1 MQRGKQRCRVNTA
14 ANDPKMAGALMAQ
27 YGGAIRRF
35 LERRVRDR
43 ADVDDL
49 TQLVFER
56 LLKRAELTSITNTQG
71 YLFQIAANLLA
82 ERSRSA
88 VRRKLVI
95 QEENVTDI
103 PEPAEELT
111 PERILLGREA
121 CERIVA
127 ALQELPARV
136 RAVFVLSRFEE
147 MKAHEIAARLGVS
160 ISTVE
165 HDMQRAIRHLK
176 DAIR

>member
-1 MQRGKQRCRVNTA
+1 MNTA
-14 ANDPKMAGALMAQ
+14 ANDPKVAGELMAQ
-27 YGGAIRRF
+27 YGVAIRRF
-35 LERRVRDR
+35 FARRVRDH

-49 TQLVFER
+49 TQQVFER
-56 LLKRAELTSITNTQG
+56 LLKRAELSSITNVQG

-82 ERSRSA
+82 ERARSTA
-88 VRRKLVI
+88 RRTLVI
-95 QEENVTDI
+95 REENATESL
-103 PEPAEELT
+103 EPAEELT

-165 HDMQRAIRHLK
+165 HDMQRAVKHLK

>member
-1 MQRGKQRCRVNTA
+1 MNTA

-27 YGGAIRRF
+27 YGAAIRRF
-35 LERRVRDR
+35 FARRIRNH

-56 LLKRAELTSITNTQG
+56 LLKRAELTSIVNVQG
-71 YLFQIAANLLA
+71 YLFQIAANLIA
-82 ERSRSA
+82 ERARSA
-88 VRRKLVI
+88 SRRKLVI
-95 QEENVTDI
+95 QEGNATGAPD
-103 PEPAEELT
+103 PAEELT

-121 CERIVA
+121 CDRIVV
-127 ALQELPARV
+127 ALRELPARV

-165 HDMQRAIRHLK
+165 HDMQRAVKHVK
-176 DAIR
+176 DAIK

>member
-1 MQRGKQRCRVNTA
+1 
-14 ANDPKMAGALMAQ
+14 MAQ
-27 YGGAIRRF
+27 YGVAIRCF
-35 LERRVRDR
+35 FARRVRDH

-56 LLKRAELTSITNTQG
+56 LLKRAELTSIVNVQG
-71 YLFQIAANLLA
+71 YLFQIAANLVA
-82 ERSRSA
+82 ERARSA
-88 VRRKLVI
+88 GRRTLVI
-95 QEENVTDI
+95 QEGGATDF

-121 CERIVA
+121 CDRVVVA
-127 ALQELPARV
+127 LRELPARV
-136 RAVFVLSRFEE
+136 RAVFILSRFEE

-165 HDMQRAIRHLK
+165 HDMQRAVRHLK
-176 DAIR
+176 DAIK